1 MPGSDRLEEA
11 STSETPEA
19 EAPVSEAP
27 EAVEAPDAKA
37 SPTRKPRAR
46 RASASETPEAEAN
59 VSEAPEAVEAPDAK
73 ASPTRKPRARRA
85 SASETPEAEANVSEA
100 PEAVEAPD
108 AKASPTRRPR
118 ARRASASETP
128 EAEANVSEA
137 PEAVEAPDAK
147 ASPTRR
153 PQARR
158 ASAATAEQSAGDAP
172 RPGRASRRGAVVEQ
186 EAPSE
191 AAPRIQRVPRLLE
204 QYRSRIKET
213 LREEFGYANV
223 IQIPRLEKV
232 VLNIGLGETK
242 TNPKAM
248 ESATRDLALISAQKP
263 IITRARRSIAGFK
276 LREGDPIG
284 TAVTLRG
291 NRMYE
296 FMDRLLNAALPRI
309 RDFRGVSR
317 RAFDG
322 RGNYSLGIRE
332 QVIFPEIDY
341 GQIDRIR
348 SLQVAIITTASTD
361 QEAMRLLDLLGMPF
375 TRDTGGASE
384 NGNI

>member
-11 STSETPEA
+11 SASETLEREA
-19 EAPVSEAP
+19 VVSEAT
-27 EAVEAPDAKA
+27 EAVDAPGVKAAPARSRRTRGATASKTTEGEAGASEATEAVDAPGVKA
-37 SPTRKPRAR
+37 APARAPRAR
-46 RASASETPEAEAN
+46 RAAAAASVESSVEDTPRPARTPRRRAVEEEEP
-59 VSEAPEAVEAPDAK
+59 SEAP
-73 ASPTRKPRARRA
+73 PRVKRL
-85 SASETPEAEANVSEA
+85 
-100 PEAVEAPD
+100 
-108 AKASPTRRPR
+108 
-118 ARRASASETP
+118 
-128 EAEANVSEA
+128 
-137 PEAVEAPDAK
+137 
-147 ASPTRR
+147 
-153 PQARR
+153 
-158 ASAATAEQSAGDAP
+158 
-172 RPGRASRRGAVVEQ
+172 
-186 EAPSE
+186 
-191 AAPRIQRVPRLLE
+191 PRLLE
-204 QYRSRIKET
+204 QYRSQVKET
-213 LREEFGYANV
+213 LQQEFGYPNV
-223 IQIPRLEKV
+223 MQIPRLEKV

-263 IITRARRSIAGFK
+263 LITRARRSIAGFK

-317 RAFDG
+317 KAFDG

-375 TRDTGGASE
+375 TRDAVVASE
-384 NGNI
+384 DGNV

>member
-1 MPGSDRLEEA
+1 
-11 STSETPEA
+11 
-19 EAPVSEAP
+19 
-27 EAVEAPDAKA
+27 
-37 SPTRKPRAR
+37 
-46 RASASETPEAEAN
+46 
-59 VSEAPEAVEAPDAK
+59 
-73 ASPTRKPRARRA
+73 
-85 SASETPEAEANVSEA
+85 
-100 PEAVEAPD
+100 
-108 AKASPTRRPR
+108 
-118 ARRASASETP
+118 
-128 EAEANVSEA
+128 
-137 PEAVEAPDAK
+137 
-147 ASPTRR
+147 
-153 PQARR
+153 
-158 ASAATAEQSAGDAP
+158 
-172 RPGRASRRGAVVEQ
+172 
-186 EAPSE
+186 
-191 AAPRIQRVPRLLE
+191 LE
-204 QYRSRIKET
+204 QYRSRVKEA
-213 LREEFGYANV
+213 LREEFGYKNV
-223 IQIPRLEKV
+223 MQIPRIDKV

-276 LREGDPIG
+276 LRVGDPIG

-291 NRMYE
+291 DRMYE

-348 SLQVAIITTASTD
+348 SLQVSIITTASTD

-375 TRDTGGASE
+375 TREEVTNRG
-384 NGNI
+384 NGNA

>member
-1 MPGSDRLEEA
+1 MPGSDRLVESSASEVTEGETTASEA
-11 STSETPEA
+11 SEAAAAPDTEAVVPEVSEAAVTPEA
-19 EAPVSEAP
+19 EAPPAR
-27 EAVEAPDAKA
+27 
-37 SPTRKPRAR
+37 SPR
-46 RASASETPEAEAN
+46 
-59 VSEAPEAVEAPDAK
+59 
-73 ASPTRKPRARRA
+73 
-85 SASETPEAEANVSEA
+85 
-100 PEAVEAPD
+100 
-108 AKASPTRRPR
+108 TRRPR
-118 ARRASASETP
+118 AVA
-128 EAEANVSEA
+128 AEAPAEA
-137 PEAVEAPDAK
+137 PVA
-147 ASPTRR
+147 
-153 PQARR
+153 
-158 ASAATAEQSAGDAP
+158 
-172 RPGRASRRGAVVEQ
+172 
-186 EAPSE
+186 E
-191 AAPRIQRVPRLLE
+191 AAPRPRRAPRRRPAPVEEPAEAPPEAPPTVKRVPRLLE

-213 LREEFGYANV
+213 LREEFGYRNV
-223 IQIPRLEKV
+223 MQVPRLEKV

-248 ESATRDLALISAQKP
+248 ESATRDLGLISAQKP

-317 RAFDG
+317 KAFDG

-348 SLQVAIITTASTD
+348 PLQVSIITTASTD

-375 TRDTGGASE
+375 TRDAVETRVDVDA
-384 NGNI
+384 